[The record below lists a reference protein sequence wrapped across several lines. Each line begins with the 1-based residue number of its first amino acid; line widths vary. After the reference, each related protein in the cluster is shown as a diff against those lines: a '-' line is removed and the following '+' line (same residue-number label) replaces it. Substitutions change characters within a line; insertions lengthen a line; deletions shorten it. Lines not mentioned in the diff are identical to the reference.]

1 MFFRATQIDIVEFS
15 NKIIGL
21 NEKTMTLY
29 LLKTKE
35 KIKKTIFDI
44 FLYRVYLT
52 FKIKYNIRIKKREEK
67 KKQVIEERKKK

>member
-35 KIKKTIFDI
+35 KIKNN
-44 FLYRVYLT
+44 FLY
-52 FKIKYNIRIKKREEK
+52 ISI
-67 KKQVIEERKKK
+67 

>member
-1 MFFRATQIDIVEFS
+1 MSTSLTISIFYLILTFFDERMNVFRATQIDIVEFS

-35 KIKKTIFDI
+35 KIK
-44 FLYRVYLT
+44 V
-52 FKIKYNIRIKKREEK
+52 
-67 KKQVIEERKKK
+67 